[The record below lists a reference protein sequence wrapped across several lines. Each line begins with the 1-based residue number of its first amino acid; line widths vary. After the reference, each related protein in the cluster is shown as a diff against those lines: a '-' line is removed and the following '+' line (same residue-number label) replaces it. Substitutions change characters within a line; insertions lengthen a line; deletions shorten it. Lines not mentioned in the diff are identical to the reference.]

1 MESIERLAAL
11 VPDLTIEV
19 PNRRNWFSPEVE
31 ELLPPSLAAEI
42 EARLAA
48 DQGTDMQLR
57 RARATRTERRRRRKA
72 IKPRTAESY
81 RQLMLE
87 FIAMEV

>member
-19 PNRRNWFSPEVE
+19 PSRRTWFSPRLE
-31 ELLPPSLAAEI
+31 ELPPSLAADI
-42 EARLAA
+42 EAWLAA
-48 DQGTDMQLR
+48 DQGLDMQVR
-57 RARATRTERRRRRKA
+57 RARTKTDGRRRRKT
-72 IKPRTAESY
+72 IKPRTAACY